1 MGNNWL
7 TIAEKYKTGS
17 LSYFL
22 PQNKFQMEKT
32 LNIKKKQAYTF
43 LKSIAKCIY
52 KLGREM
58 LSKRV

>member
-32 LNIKKKQAYTF
+32 LNKKKASLYF
-43 LKSIAKCIY
+43 LKKYC
-52 KLGREM
+52 
-58 LSKRV
+58 